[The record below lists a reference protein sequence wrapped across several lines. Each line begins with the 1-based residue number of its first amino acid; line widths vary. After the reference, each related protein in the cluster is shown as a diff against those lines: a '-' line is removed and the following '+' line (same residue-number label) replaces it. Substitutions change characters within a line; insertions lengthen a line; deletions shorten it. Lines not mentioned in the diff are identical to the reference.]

1 MPVIPADSLVR
12 SHLDTLI
19 SDALTPRGAVFVEAP
34 CGFGKSHSVISGLSA
49 AASQDR
55 SVRWAALNAQDNSP
69 FRFLSLIAM
78 LFDLPEASE
87 SNLQAGASFTDAL
100 AMMLIALNRKESTSR
115 QVVVLDNLHHLTNPA
130 VVALLQQLVT
140 ELPARLSIVLIS
152 RKALP
157 FESHGL
163 ELENRFT
170 RLGVEFLE
178 FSRSETFDF
187 YRPLLERNQLTSV
200 AVDNLYDLTEGWVTP
215 LALYRRELTLD
226 VERKPVQETGSVERF
241 LKESVLG
248 GLAPGQQRSL
258 RALAELE
265 LSSDE
270 IYQALEPALPDTG
283 FSPSVAR
290 EHGLPLRS
298 MPGRGRW
305 YRLNPLLQEWLKTPV
320 MPGYPERML
329 LASRWFGRR
338 DQFPEALRYALLSG
352 NIDEVVQIASEGSE
366 ALLLGQDTASLLR
379 LRKSLPAGLLEQSA
393 RLRIVYSWVHAIG
406 GQFRQARAL
415 IDDLAEADFKE
426 HEARIYALK
435 AFIIRGEGRV
445 GEALEMAERAL
456 ALGELS
462 PQACLV
468 TQIVRSSALCAAG
481 NFTEARD
488 ANRATARLAREAGD
502 SGSEA
507 AVGEAL
513 EMAERALALG
523 ELSPQACL
531 VTQIVRSSALCA
543 AGNFTEARDANR
555 ATARLARE
563 AGDSGSEALAVYTHA
578 RIELGKGALKHA
590 EQLLRTGL
598 DTAMQELARPARV
611 GETRLQ
617 LNLVLV
623 LWHQGR
629 YREADRLLVS
639 CGRHAEQARDLGLL
653 LVMTIRVL
661 MCRVEGRLDDAFV
674 WIGRAERTMHAWQVD
689 ESLFVPVLEALKA
702 SCWLSQGQIESAA
715 QAVRKLEPYREA
727 GCVPELFPMMPG
739 LLDCMQVRVD
749 LARGDLVR
757 AREKLEAI
765 RRRYEDTTPWGVEL
779 HIRLLEA
786 VLIQED
792 RGPTSSRKALLAVVS
807 EASLEHFISPF
818 AELRIELQSL
828 IEIHFAQIPEGA
840 FKDDLGSLFR
850 LSAAS
855 SPSEALAE
863 PISDREQGVLELI
876 AQGLSNQEIA
886 DKLHISLHTVKTH
899 ARRINAKLEV
909 KSRTQAIVRA
919 RELGLL

>member
-1 MPVIPADSLVR
+1 MKPFNDGSAANDEFQSANSGLQRGELVRDLLRQRVQVPAIPADSLQR
-12 SHLDTLI
+12 SHLDSLI
-19 SDALTPRGAVFVEAP
+19 TEALIPRGAVFIEAP
-34 CGFGKSHSVISGLSA
+34 CGYGKSHAVISGLNAVS
-49 AASQDR
+49 SVGN
-55 SVRWAALNAQDNSP
+55 SVRWASLNAQDNSP
-69 FRFLSLIAM
+69 SRFLSLIAIV
-78 LFDLPEASE
+78 FDLPEAPE
-87 SNLQAGASFTDAL
+87 SNLQTGASFTDAL
-100 AMMLIALNRKESTSR
+100 AMMLIALHRKASEHR
-115 QVVVLDNLHHLTNPA
+115 QVVVLDNLHYLTNPA

-140 ELPARLSIVLIS
+140 ELPDSLSIVLIS

-170 RLGVEFLE
+170 RLGIEALE
-178 FSRSETFDF
+178 LSRSETFEF
-187 YRPLLERNQLTSV
+187 FQPILNNNQLTSV
-200 AVDNLYDLTEGWVTP
+200 AIDNLYDLTEGWVTP
-215 LALYRRELTLD
+215 LALYRREITRD
-226 VERKPVQETGSVERF
+226 GERKPVQETGSVERF

-258 RALAELE
+258 RVMAELE
-265 LSSDE
+265 LSSDDL
-270 IYQALEPALPDTG
+270 YLALEPALPDTG
-283 FSPSVAR
+283 FVPSVAR

-298 MPGRGRW
+298 VPGRGRW

-329 LASRWFGRR
+329 LASRWFGHR
-338 DQFPEALRYALLSG
+338 DQFPEALRYALLSS

-379 LRKSLPAGLLEQSA
+379 LRKSLPAGLLERSA

-406 GQFRQARAL
+406 GQFRQAKAL
-415 IDDLAEADFKE
+415 IDDLSEEDFKE
-426 HEARIYALK
+426 HEARIFALK

-456 ALGELS
+456 ELGELS

-481 NFTEARD
+481 NFTEAR
-488 ANRATARLAREAGD
+488 E
-502 SGSEA
+502 
-507 AVGEAL
+507 
-513 EMAERALALG
+513 
-523 ELSPQACL
+523 
-531 VTQIVRSSALCA
+531 
-543 AGNFTEARDANR
+543 ANR

-629 YREADRLLVS
+629 YREADRLLVN

-702 SCWLSQGQIESAA
+702 SCWLSQGQIDSAA

-757 AREKLEAI
+757 AREKLEAT
-765 RRRYEDTTPWGVEL
+765 RGRYKDAIPWGVEL

-786 VLIQED
+786 VLIQGD
-792 RGPTSSRKALLAVVS
+792 KGPTSSRKVLLAVVT
-807 EASLEHFISPF
+807 EASQEHFISPF

-828 IEIHFAQIPEGA
+828 IEAHFAQIPEGA
-840 FKDDLGSLFR
+840 FKEDLGRLFR
-850 LSAAS
+850 FNAAS
-855 SPSEALAE
+855 SPVEELAE
-863 PISDREQGVLELI
+863 PISYREQGVLELI